1 MDDNDRYLPDVNK
14 DNLSR
19 VIGFASTYDSK
30 ANFALTVILA
40 LTAYLIAELPSYIDA
55 HARHP
60 QNTWFA
66 LMDLAA
72 IGCLGFFLWAVVL
85 IVLTIRPNVAQHSQ
99 KASPLFFQSIASTPL
114 DDFKK
119 KMASLEVDEVLSLLA
134 EQTYDN
140 AKVVATK
147 HARVHEVIN
156 RFFWGVLCFLVF
168 TIGRSILL
176 ALIR

>member
-1 MDDNDRYLPDVNK
+1 MDDNDRYLLEINK
-14 DNLSR
+14 DNLTR
-19 VIGFASTYDSK
+19 VIGFASTYDTK

-40 LTAYLIAELPSYIDA
+40 LTAYLIAELPSYIAA
-55 HARHP
+55 HAKHP
-60 QNTWFA
+60 QNVWFA
-66 LMDLAA
+66 FVDLAA

-99 KASPLFFQSIASTPL
+99 KASPLFFQSIASMAL

-119 KMASLEVDEVLSLLA
+119 KMASLEVDEALCLLA

-140 AKVVATK
+140 ARVVATK
-147 HARVHEVIN
+147 HTRVHEAIN

-168 TIGRSILL
+168 TIGRSIVL
-176 ALIR
+176 ALVQ